1 MSFVAVDIGA
11 SGTRFVSD
19 QGKIS
24 AINNNMVFLQVGDE
38 VDLEPYD
45 NNIENALEVDII
57 KEEESEYFPVKAL
70 IGQMAERYS
79 SNNERPS
86 VMKNK
91 HTQAINYISA
101 ITAVA
106 LSKVRF
112 GLGEDIELYLALPP
126 IEARTAK
133 KHINNVLNGRY
144 TVTFPKYNGGLTVEF
159 NITSVSSFEESFM
172 AMVSYFFEMNGL
184 PKASSKKY
192 MSGNILSLD
201 IGASTTDL
209 AIVKDGRYLDKSGQ
223 TYKTG
228 GNIARDY
235 LIDSIRA
242 KYGFDI
248 PVEDAETTMA
258 EGRIQLGNTYED
270 VSDLVAEAKHNFARS
285 VVNQMQGYFRQVDI
299 PIQTIRAIVVSG
311 GGSMQGQFV
320 DANGEI
326 VETSK
331 PMSYYITEALKEVC
345 PGVEVEQHGESPRLA
360 NIAGLFIR
368 AKVDMAKKRKA
379 KAK

>member
-106 LSKVRF
+106 LSKIRF
-112 GLGEDIELYLALPP
+112 DLGEDIELYLALPP

-184 PKASSKKY
+184 PRASSKKY

-270 VSDLVAEAKHNFARS
+270 VSDLVDEAKHNFARS

-299 PIQTIRAIVVSG
+299 PIQIIRASCIWWRVNARTVCGRQWRDSG
-311 GGSMQGQFV
+311 
-320 DANGEI
+320 DI
-326 VETSK
+326 
-331 PMSYYITEALKEVC
+331 
-345 PGVEVEQHGESPRLA
+345 
-360 NIAGLFIR
+360 
-368 AKVDMAKKRKA
+368 
-379 KAK
+379 